1 MIYND
6 QIMYKRN
13 IYTFIIMS
21 IYIYDSVV
29 YSLTNNH
36 FICSCIHSF
45 INSKSSCSNN
55 SNS

>member
-45 INSKSSCSNN
+45 INSKSSGSNN